1 MSSTS
6 NSNTNTTTTEM
17 NTTSNSK
24 EIVPKKRK
32 TPAPKKDKKV
42 ADNVSANAD
51 ANANAITEKV
61 ETPVTTTKETTV
73 PKKRKTAAKKDKK
86 DIIIEVTSK
95 PDTNEPSS
103 NEIHLNIND
112 DNDNMNRVTNVIY
125 HSDDD
130 SDLDDFGSQ
139 PQEEQKEQKEQKEQE
154 EEQEQELPPE
164 KFSEEE
170 SFRRLKEH
178 VKSQDKI
185 KAQMKAQLEAQMR
198 EKLKKAVAAAASK
211 GQDPEKTAQTFK
223 NGIMNNDESNQ
234 YIIMTTI
241 MKFMANLVKYAD
253 CNCQDEDAHEDCTY
267 DYNKQIEEIK
277 SLFMYLTT
285 IPKFIKQYPEL
296 IDKTMMKIQ
305 RFRQKEKDNVVLK
318 ETYIYYD
325 MFIKNLKEEMKR
337 DKEQKDKEQKE
348 KEQKDKA

>member
-1 MSSTS
+1 MNSTS
-6 NSNTNTTTTEM
+6 NSNTTTTEM
-17 NTTSNSK
+17 NTTPNPK

-32 TPAPKKDKKV
+32 TAAAKKDKKDKKV
-42 ADNVSANAD
+42 IDNADANANAN

-73 PKKRKTAAKKDKK
+73 PKKRKTAAAKKDKK
-86 DIIIEVTSK
+86 DIVIEVTPK

-103 NEIHLNIND
+103 NEIHLNI
-112 DNDNMNRVTNVIY
+112 NDNMNRVTNVIY

-139 PQEEQKEQKEQKEQE
+139 PQEEQKEQKEQE

-198 EKLKKAVAAAASK
+198 EKLKKAVAAAQ

-285 IPKFIKQYPEL
+285 IPKFIKQYPQL

-305 RFRQKEKDNVVLK
+305 RFREKEKDNVVLQ
-318 ETYIYYD
+318 ETYVYYD
-325 MFIKNLKEEMKR
+325 MFIKNILLKNKG
-337 DKEQKDKEQKE
+337 
-348 KEQKDKA
+348 

>member
-6 NSNTNTTTTEM
+6 NSNTTTTEM
-17 NTTSNSK
+17 NTTSTPK
-24 EIVPKKRK
+24 ETVPKKRK
-32 TPAPKKDKKV
+32 TAAPKKDKKV

-51 ANANAITEKV
+51 AITEKV

-73 PKKRKTAAKKDKK
+73 PKKRKTAAAKKDKK
-86 DIIIEVTSK
+86 DIVIEVTSK

-112 DNDNMNRVTNVIY
+112 NNDNMNTNTITNVIY

-139 PQEEQKEQKEQKEQE
+139 PQEEQKEQKEQKEHEEQE

-337 DKEQKDKEQKE
+337 DKEQKE